1 MGLRAPVPWMRATML
16 NLRGFGPRS
25 WTSAGGNPASRR
37 RWAMAFAAVV
47 TLPAGV
53 SVVLISM
60 SCLKME
66 RARSLVASS
75 TCARSSPGAAS
86 NTSASKQEKKL
97 RNFIRRP
104 PSEEKEAY
112 QRKEIPARGRNDE
125 CLSSIILSPLNG
137 NVKLSPHETGDI
149 HVESEG
155 TAASDRHFAM
165 RAREP
170 DVCQSRGAA
179 RPITAACQTA

>member
-1 MGLRAPVPWMRATML
+1 LGKRVKEFLERDGYVEVYFAEYQSTFEAFTKNILGAL
-16 NLRGFGPRS
+16 NRCIGFIGIMHHRGEVHTPKGP
-25 WTSAGGNPASRR
+25 T
-37 RWAMAFAAVV
+37 
-47 TLPAGV
+47 
-53 SVVLISM
+53 
-60 SCLKME
+60 
-66 RARSLVASS
+66 
-75 TCARSSPGAAS
+75 
-86 NTSASKQEKKL
+86 
-97 RNFIRRP
+97 
-104 PSEEKEAY
+104 
-112 QRKEIPARGRNDE
+112 